1 MPEVSDEIL
10 EVFRE
15 VFDDPS
21 LVVSSETTAS
31 DVPNWDSMMH
41 VSLML
46 AVERQ
51 FGIRFSSSEVAGL
64 KNVGELQMLVDQ
76 RRGGAQ

>member
-64 KNVGELQMLVDQ
+64 KNVGELEMLVDQ

>member
-64 KNVGELQMLVDQ
+64 KNVVELQMLVDQ